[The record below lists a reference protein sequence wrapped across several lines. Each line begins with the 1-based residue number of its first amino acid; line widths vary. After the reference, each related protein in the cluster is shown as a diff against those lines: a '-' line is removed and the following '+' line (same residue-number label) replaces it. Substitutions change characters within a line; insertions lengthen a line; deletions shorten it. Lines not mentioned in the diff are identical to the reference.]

1 MDKPTTET
9 PRASG
14 YALLVSAVVLVGAVL
29 AFWVGI
35 HAGRALDRHGPA
47 VTVAP
52 TAPPTGQ
59 PEQVANNGHDAPD
72 ASK

>member
-1 MDKPTTET
+1 MEPTSNSPAEKPA
-9 PRASG
+9 ASG

-35 HAGRALDRHGPA
+35 HAGRALDKNGPQ

-59 PEQVANNGHDAPD
+59 PEVANNNAHDA
-72 ASK
+72 K

>member
-1 MDKPTTET
+1 MQKATTT
-9 PRASG
+9 SPKTSG
-14 YALLVSAVVLVGAVL
+14 YALLVSAVMLGGAVL

-52 TAPPTGQ
+52 TAPPTEQ
-59 PEQVANNGHDAPD
+59 PEQVANA
-72 ASK
+72 K

>member
-1 MDKPTTET
+1 
-9 PRASG
+9 
-14 YALLVSAVVLVGAVL
+14 VSAVVLGGAVF

-35 HAGRALDRHGPA
+35 HAGRALDKNGPQ

-59 PEQVANNGHDAPD
+59 PEQVASATTTSTANPG
-72 ASK
+72 K

>member
-1 MDKPTTET
+1 MDEPTE

-14 YALLVSAVVLVGAVL
+14 YAVLVSAIVLTGAIL

-35 HAGRALDRHGPA
+35 HAGRALDRHGPS

-59 PEQVANNGHDAPD
+59 PEQIANNANNAKDAH
-72 ASK
+72 